1 MGKRVYEMETVDEMG
16 RVISDIDVCLCLD
29 ELYRNYGSRLS
40 SELSVAFG
48 GDVANYLSERMTD
61 HLEELKDLIAE
72 FSEVEETRLKVS

>member
-1 MGKRVYEMETVDEMG
+1 MEKCVYEMETVDEMG

-40 SELSVAFG
+40 SDRPVTFG
-48 GDVANYLSERMTD
+48 GDVACYLSERMTD

-72 FSEVEETRLKVS
+72 FRDIEELRLKVS

>member
-1 MGKRVYEMETVDEMG
+1 MEKCVYEMETVDEMG

-40 SELSVAFG
+40 SDRSATFG
-48 GDVANYLSERMTD
+48 GDVAYYLSERMTD

-72 FSEVEETRLKVS
+72 FRDIEELRLKVS